1 MISLGIFRL
10 NESTNQ
16 QINKTV
22 EDDRKSNVKNHFNER
37 DFLCIF
43 AIRTFTMEN
52 NYLKELNPAQRE
64 AVVSY
69 DSPCLIIAGAGSGKT
84 RVLTFRIAHL
94 LANNVLPYKILALT
108 FTNKAAKEMRERIS
122 KLVGHE
128 KAKDIW
134 MGTFHAVFARILRNE
149 AERLGFTKNFT
160 IYDSQ
165 DSQNLI
171 KSLVK
176 ERKLNP
182 KDYKPNL
189 VYGRIS
195 KAKNNLITPAIY
207 ATKSDM
213 IGADRMNKVGDVYML
228 YKMYCD
234 RCKIADAMDFDD
246 LLLNMNILLRDNPD
260 ILRKY
265 QNRFNYIL
273 VDEYQDT
280 NFSQYRIIKLLSST
294 HQNLCVVG
302 DDAQSIYAFRGARIE
317 NIFNFQSDYPNHKIV
332 KLEQNYRSTQTIV
345 NAANSLIAQNSKQL
359 PKTIFSQNDV
369 GNPLRLFTAVTDVE
383 EGFKIINQIIS
394 DVKEFNLKYSD
405 IAILYRN
412 NAQSRIFEEALR
424 KRTIPYHIYGGTTFY
439 QRKEIKDCLAY
450 FRMAVNP
457 NDDIALQRV
466 INYPSRGIG
475 ETTMSKIA
483 TVASALNV
491 SFWKILTSDVLE
503 KLKIQPRTLE
513 KIKKFTTLI
522 ASFIQLEKEVDAYDC
537 AINIVR
543 TSGLHQD
550 LSVDKTIEGQGRL
563 QNVEE
568 LFNGVRDFVAE
579 QYNETQTLVQL
590 SQYMENVALLTDL
603 DKQDDS
609 DNKVSLMTVH
619 SSKGL
624 EFNSVFIVGMEE
636 QLFPSQ
642 MASFSEHDIE
652 EERRLFYVAIT
663 RAQMIA
669 TLSWAKQRSMYGS
682 FESRNISRFVKE
694 IDQRY
699 LQGERDYEDPSASY
713 QLKGYRAPTAKL
725 SFKRPEKGNQ
735 STPRPSSTQQEQK
748 DYKGTFIEF
757 KTLPTGQKIL
767 HQKFGHGTVV
777 AMDGTG
783 LNTKAIIKF
792 ETGEKTLL
800 LRFARLQLL
809 D

>member
-1 MISLGIFRL
+1 
-10 NESTNQ
+10 
-16 QINKTV
+16 
-22 EDDRKSNVKNHFNER
+22 
-37 DFLCIF
+37 
-43 AIRTFTMEN
+43 MEN

>member
-1 MISLGIFRL
+1 
-10 NESTNQ
+10 
-16 QINKTV
+16 V

>member
-1 MISLGIFRL
+1 MISLGIFQL